1 MYLNHFK
8 LNSKPF
14 AMNPDPAFL
23 YESAQ
28 HAAALT
34 MLEFAMES
42 QTPFCLLTGEIGS
55 GKTTLIHRLLRML
68 RKQVTVGLVS
78 NAQSR
83 FRSIYPW
90 ALSALG
96 IVDDDPSDIGQFEAL
111 NDFFIREYGQGRRTL
126 LIFDEAQNLS
136 VRTLEELRLLS
147 NVNSEKDV
155 ALQIML
161 IGQPELRRKL
171 ERPQLKQFAQRVAVD
186 FHLNALTL
194 PEAGAYVRHR
204 LKVAGGSDPIF
215 DRQAIEVIHE
225 RSGGI
230 PRLMNQ
236 LCDLSLVYAFAEG
249 VQHVTAK
256 LVAEVLLD
264 QIRGKTSEPV
274 AQPVAAANVATVAKV
289 ATTDGTRVSVVANVA
304 KVVTGE
310 TRDSV
315 VANVAKV
322 VTGETRDSVVANM
335 AKVATDETRDS
346 VQPRPK
352 RRLLPLYIGQVPPTK
367 GPLPSKKDPL
377 PSKVG
382 QPEPK
387 VDQLHSKKDPLLR
400 KIGPLQPK
408 KDHLQLKKRRLT
420 SVRSWFFFS

>member
-1 MYLNHFK
+1 MYLRYFNLK
-8 LNSKPF
+8 SKPF

-23 YESAQ
+23 YASKQ
-28 HAAALT
+28 HSSALT
-34 MLEFAMES
+34 MLEYAMES
-42 QTPFCLLTGEIGS
+42 QASFCLLTGEIGS
-55 GKTTLIHRLLRML
+55 GKTTLIHRLIRMVG
-68 RKQVTVGLVS
+68 KNVTVGLVS
-78 NAQSR
+78 NTHGR
-83 FRSIYPW
+83 FRSIHPW

-96 IVDDDPSDIGQFEAL
+96 IVDDDESEIGQYETL

-136 VRTLEELRLLS
+136 VRILEELRLLS

-161 IGQPELRRKL
+161 VGQPELRRKL

-194 PEAGAYVRHR
+194 SESEAYVRHR
-204 LKVAGGSDPIF
+204 LTVAGGSDAIF
-215 DRQAIEVIHE
+215 HRQAIEIIQE

-236 LCDLSLVYAFAEG
+236 LCDLSLVYAFADG

-256 LVAEVLLD
+256 LIAEVLLD
-264 QIRGKTSEPV
+264 QIRAKTSEPDAQQV
-274 AQPVAAANVATVAKV
+274 APANV
-289 ATTDGTRVSVVANVA
+289 
-304 KVVTGE
+304 
-310 TRDSV
+310 
-315 VANVAKV
+315 
-322 VTGETRDSVVANM
+322 

-352 RRLLPLYIGQVPPTK
+352 RRLLPLHIGQVQPTK
-367 GPLPSKKDPL
+367 DQLPSRKDPL
-377 PSKVG
+377 PSKMG

-387 VDQLHSKKDPLLR
+387 IGQLHPKKDPLLL

>member
-1 MYLNHFK
+1 
-8 LNSKPF
+8 
-14 AMNPDPAFL
+14 
-23 YESAQ
+23 
-28 HAAALT
+28 

-78 NAQSR
+78 NTQSR

-204 LKVAGGSDPIF
+204 LKVAGGSDAIF

-264 QIRGKTSEPV
+264 QIRAKTSEPV
-274 AQPVAAANVATVAKV
+274 AQQVAPANV
-289 ATTDGTRVSVVANVA
+289 
-304 KVVTGE
+304 
-310 TRDSV
+310 
-315 VANVAKV
+315 
-322 VTGETRDSVVANM
+322 

-352 RRLLPLYIGQVPPTK
+352 RRLLPLHIGQVQPTK
-367 GPLPSKKDPL
+367 DQLPSRKDPL
-377 PSKVG
+377 PSKIG

-387 VDQLHSKKDPLLR
+387 VGQLHPKKDPLLR